1 MSTGK
6 LTEKELSALGD
17 LLSSEELLVKKFNM
31 LAETT
36 QDQTLRSSLQSIAHK
51 HQEHFNKLYSQL

>member
-1 MSTGK
+1 MSN
-6 LTEKELSALGD
+6 LTEKELSAVGD

-31 LAETT
+31 LAESA
-36 QDQTLRSSLQSIAHK
+36 QDETIKNSLHAIANK